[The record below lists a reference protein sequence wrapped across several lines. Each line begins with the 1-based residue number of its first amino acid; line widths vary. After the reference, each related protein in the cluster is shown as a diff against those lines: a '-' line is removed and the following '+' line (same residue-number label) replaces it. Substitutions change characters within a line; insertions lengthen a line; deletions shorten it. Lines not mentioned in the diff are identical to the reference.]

1 MRCLRAAVTA
11 GLLTALIFAFGRG
24 SAGHQTSAAKAARV
38 DRAQLMRDL
47 RWLADPARAG
57 RATGTPG
64 GIEARRW
71 ISDQFAALQ
80 LKPAGSSGYFQPF
93 SSTGRGVSARDAAN
107 VVGRRDPG
115 SAGRRT
121 LVVSAH
127 YDHLGTVE
135 GKLFPGADDNASG
148 VAVLLAVARRLAE
161 SAPRHPVYFAAFDAE
176 ERGLLGAR
184 AFLES
189 PPVPAD
195 RMALN
200 INLDMVSRSA
210 AREFY
215 ASGTF
220 HHPWL
225 IKLLDPVR
233 ERSAVTLK
241 YGHDRPE
248 QGEDDWTMQSDHG
261 AFHARRVAHVYFGV
275 ENHEDYHQPTDTP
288 DRIDPGFF
296 GDVADTIVD
305 AVVTLDRAI
314 P

>member
-1 MRCLRAAVTA
+1 MRCPRAAVAA
-11 GLLTALIFAFGRG
+11 GLMAALIFAFERG
-24 SAGHQTSAAKAARV
+24 SAGHQTSAATTARV

-57 RATGTPG
+57 RATGTHG

-71 ISDQFAALQ
+71 IADQFAALG
-80 LKPAGSSGYFQPF
+80 LIPAGSSGYFQPF
-93 SSTGRGVSARDAAN
+93 SPTGRGVSAKDAAN
-107 VVGRRDPG
+107 VVGRRDAE
-115 SAGRRT
+115 SAGRRA

-127 YDHLGTVE
+127 YDHLGTAE
-135 GKLFPGADDNASG
+135 GKLFPGADDNGSG
-148 VAVLLAVARRLAE
+148 VAVLLAVARRLVA

-189 PPVPAD
+189 PPVPPD

-210 AREFY
+210 ARELY

-220 HHPWL
+220 HNPWL
-225 IKLLDPVR
+225 IKALDPVR
-233 ERSAVTLK
+233 KRSAVTLK

-261 AFHARRVAHVYFGV
+261 AFHARRVAYIYFGV

>member
-1 MRCLRAAVTA
+1 MRCPRAAVAA
-11 GLLTALIFAFGRG
+11 GLMAALIFAFERG
-24 SAGHQTSAAKAARV
+24 SAGHQTSPATTARV

-71 ISDQFAALQ
+71 IADQFAALE
-80 LKPAGSSGYFQPF
+80 LIPAGSSGYFQPF
-93 SSTGRGVSARDAAN
+93 SSTRRGVSADDAAN
-107 VVGRRDPG
+107 VVGRRDAE
-115 SAGRRT
+115 SSGRRA

-148 VAVLLAVARRLAE
+148 VAVLLAVARQLSK
-161 SAPRHPVYFAAFDAE
+161 SAPIHPVYFAAFDAE

-184 AFLES
+184 AFLAS
-189 PPVPAD
+189 PPVPRD
-195 RMALN
+195 RIALN
-200 INLDMVSRSA
+200 VNLDMVSRSA
-210 AREFY
+210 GRDLW
-215 ASGTF
+215 ASGAYYNK
-220 HHPWL
+220 WL

-233 ERSAVTLK
+233 KRSGVTLR

-261 AFHARRVAHVYFGV
+261 VFRRAGIPHIYFGV